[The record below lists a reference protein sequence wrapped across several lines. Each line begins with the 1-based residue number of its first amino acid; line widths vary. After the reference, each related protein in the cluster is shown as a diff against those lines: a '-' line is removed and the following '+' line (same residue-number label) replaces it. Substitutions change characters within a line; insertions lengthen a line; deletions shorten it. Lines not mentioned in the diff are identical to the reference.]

1 MFVFRNYNIKAGVVS
16 SDNMKNG
23 IISRLFV

>member
-1 MFVFRNYNIKAGVVS
+1 MSVFRNYNIKAGVVS
-16 SDNMKNG
+16 GDNMENG